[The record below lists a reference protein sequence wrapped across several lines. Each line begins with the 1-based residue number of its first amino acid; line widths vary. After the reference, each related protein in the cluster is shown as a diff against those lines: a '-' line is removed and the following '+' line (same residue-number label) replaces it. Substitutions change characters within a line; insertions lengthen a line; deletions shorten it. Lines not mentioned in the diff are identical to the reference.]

1 MRVLSLP
8 KRKHDRL
15 KRLRTAKVLGTI
27 SLIWAVC
34 TVNPFLIIAAVCS
47 WVACSGQ
54 KKGFARAAEVCYI
67 IGAVTSSLLALSI
80 ALLGNV
86 IAILGGLA
94 SILGGTSA
102 LIGAALAFDAL
113 IAGAAVCSHKGIAD
127 LDIPE
132 KPAVEMGFF
141 GGELYVNEN
150 EDDE

>member
-1 MRVLSLP
+1 MP

-34 TVNPFLIIAAVCS
+34 TVNPFLIIAAICS

-86 IAILGGLA
+86 IAILGG
-94 SILGGTSA
+94 TSA
-102 LIGAALAFDAL
+102 LIVAALAFDAL

>member
-34 TVNPFLIIAAVCS
+34 TVNPFLIIAAICS

-86 IAILGGLA
+86 IAILGG
-94 SILGGTSA
+94 TSA
-102 LIGAALAFDAL
+102 LIVAALAFDAL